1 MKTIKQLQIELG
13 LSDQQ
18 VKKISQYLNELVVEL
33 LDGLKQDTIDNFE
46 ETIEALK
53 KTNWLAPFLE

>member
-1 MKTIKQLQIELG
+1 MLPYLMKTIKQLQIDLG

-18 VKKISQYLNELVVEL
+18 AEKISQYLNELVIEL
-33 LDGLKQDTIDNFE
+33 LDGLKSDTIDNFD

-53 KTNWLAPFLE
+53 KAN

>member
-33 LDGLKQDTIDNFE
+33 LDGLKQDTIDNSE

-53 KTNWLAPFLE
+53 KTN

>member
-53 KTNWLAPFLE
+53 KTN